1 MRTRIYATKIVV
13 SAHLMALRHFFNQT
27 TIEAQARAQTSHSKY
42 QKKKVLSFVSP
53 FEAQG
58 VALDTFFFRR
68 TVVADAPG

>member
-42 QKKKVLSFVSP
+42 QKKVLSFVSP
-53 FEAQG
+53 FEAER
-58 VALDTFFFRR
+58 VALDTFFSKNCS
-68 TVVADAPG
+68 G